1 MHIFK
6 TKLPHTPTRRP
17 KTKDA
22 DERNTTM
29 APRVVPY
36 SHIITKEM
44 MNVWDVKDFSLK
56 LAKNVLLWEIP
67 RAFASVAISRARRN
81 EPQTAKEKTFVATAP
96 AYVMSAVHAVVVAYI
111 GAKIGWEALA
121 LKETRDQYYLNKK
134 TAMTMESLRFT
145 ELGNWAFCGYM
156 TGDLLHVLA
165 EYPRLGKM
173 DTVVHHACFIACS
186 LLAGHSQTMILP
198 FSWLL
203 IGELSTPLLCLRWFV
218 QQYTYELESEKI
230 IAVAKALGFK
240 GDAVGSVKN
249 AGKQVEFMTSVAFMA
264 SFFLARI
271 VCYSAGFAHMLWAW
285 RAGILNPIPSSV
297 TNTLIA
303 LVSCGAALNYYWF
316 SIMVKKALRGPPK
329 PKPSETETTKKEE

>member
-1 MHIFK
+1 MMRSVVGDRRDISRARVRKRFEIFSTNKVHIFK
-6 TKLPHTPTRRP
+6 TNPPHTHTPTRRP

-173 DTVVHHACFIACS
+173 DTVVHHLCFVACS

-203 IGELSTPLLCLRWFV
+203 IGEFSTPLLCHAMVRAAIHV
-218 QQYTYELESEKI
+218 RTREREDYRRRQ
-230 IAVAKALGFK
+230 GF
-240 GDAVGSVKN
+240 
-249 AGKQVEFMTSVAFMA
+249 
-264 SFFLARI
+264 
-271 VCYSAGFAHMLWAW
+271 GF
-285 RAGILNPIPSSV
+285 
-297 TNTLIA
+297 
-303 LVSCGAALNYYWF
+303 
-316 SIMVKKALRGPPK
+316 
-329 PKPSETETTKKEE
+329 